1 MHMGISIG
9 IRELRQNASRYLR
22 LVRAGQTIT
31 LTDRGEPFAEIHPV
45 KQRGGILEQLIASGR
60 ATAPTASIKDF
71 LDRYHPE
78 PRRPGEPTLSEVL
91 DEQREERL

>member
-1 MHMGISIG
+1 MGISIG

-31 LTDRGEPFAEIHPV
+31 LTDHGEPFAEIRPLN
-45 KQRGGILEQLIASGR
+45 RSGGILERLIAEGR
-60 ATAPTASIKDF
+60 ATPPTGSLKDF
-71 LDRYHPE
+71 LDQHPPA
-78 PRRPGEPTLSEVL
+78 PRRPGEPKLSEIL

>member
-1 MHMGISIG
+1 MGISIG

-31 LTDRGEPFAEIHPV
+31 LTDRGEPFAEIRPV
-45 KQRGGILEQLIASGR
+45 KQSGGILERLIAEGR
-60 ATAPTASIKDF
+60 ARPPTGSLKEF
-71 LDRYHPE
+71 LDNYHPE
-78 PRRPGEPTLSEVL
+78 PRRPGEPKLSDVL